1 MDFSEKTQ
9 ALAGRSMHAGKH
21 ALTEEATKTAV
32 ILPLLQA
39 LGYDVFNLEE
49 VIPEFIA
56 DVGIKKGEKIDFAIK
71 LSGKIAILVEVKP
84 ITLSL
89 GSAQYSQLFRYF
101 GTTEARLA
109 ILTNGREIWFFSD
122 LDEPNKMDKKPF
134 FVFDL
139 QEYDDRQLVELARFE
154 RVGFDLVSI
163 REAASNLKYVKS
175 VADILTRQLSAPD
188 DEFVKYFARQLHDGS
203 MTKVVLD
210 QYRPAISQ
218 AFEEVIR
225 RRIQDRLNVTFGKDA
240 VATPEAEDSSATSE
254 AGVNDIET
262 TDDERMAFMIV
273 QAIASKTLPPG
284 RLTLRDAKSYC
295 AVFVDDNNRRPV
307 CRFYFN
313 AKSVKYVGILSPEKE
328 ETRYQIADTVD
339 LYKYCDH
346 IESTVLSY
354 R

>member
-1 MDFSEKTQ
+1 MS
-9 ALAGRSMHAGKH
+9 S
-21 ALTEEATKTAV
+21 
-32 ILPLLQA
+32 
-39 LGYDVFNLEE
+39 
-49 VIPEFIA
+49 
-56 DVGIKKGEKIDFAIK
+56 
-71 LSGKIAILVEVKP
+71 
-84 ITLSL
+84 
-89 GSAQYSQLFRYF
+89 
-101 GTTEARLA
+101 
-109 ILTNGREIWFFSD
+109 
-122 LDEPNKMDKKPF
+122 
-134 FVFDL
+134 
-139 QEYDDRQLVELARFE
+139 
-154 RVGFDLVSI
+154 